1 MLEQT
6 ELVERLLEENEV
18 FKKAY
23 LEHKEYKQR
32 VAELE
37 RKGILNED
45 EIFEEKKLKK
55 LKLALKDEME
65 QMLAAADA

>member
-6 ELVERLLEENEV
+6 ELVERLLEENDA
-18 FKKAY
+18 FKKAFM
-23 LEHKEYKQR
+23 EHKEYKQR
-32 VAELE
+32 VVELE
-37 RKGILNED
+37 KKGILSDD

-65 QMLAAADA
+65 QMLAAAEG